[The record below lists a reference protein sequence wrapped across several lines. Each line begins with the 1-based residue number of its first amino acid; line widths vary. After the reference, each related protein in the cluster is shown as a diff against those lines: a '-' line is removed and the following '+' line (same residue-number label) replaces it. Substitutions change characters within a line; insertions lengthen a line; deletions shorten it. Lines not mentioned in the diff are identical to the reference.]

1 MRFPLRPR
9 LRRLA
14 GLAVAL
20 LLTAAAAPAGA
31 AEPAHEFGE
40 VVDYL
45 LAFPVGGDATTG
57 SRSGFW
63 DARADGTHH
72 AQDILAPKLTPVYS
86 AADGTVTHVNYSRD
100 PADLN
105 PERCCTLI
113 IAHDDGWQSWYIHLN
128 NDTPGTDDGLAWG
141 IAPGITPGVHVQAGQ
156 LIGYVGDS
164 GNCDTMAGCPPHL
177 HFELHDPADVIVDA
191 YQALLAAEGA
201 ARGSREVAA
210 PVCTP
215 ADTAPLAAL
224 LSGTELLRRGDSGPA
239 VYELQGFLRLR
250 GFDPGPLDGTF
261 SPATY
266 QAVRIF
272 QQRRGLD
279 VDGVVG
285 AATRGAILTLS
296 LQPRFAGLVGGDDGV
311 LVKGERGPQVRELK
325 RWLLLAGHDPLS
337 VGPRFTAATAKAVRA
352 FQQATPGLTVDGRAD
367 LATRLALTRALHLVW
382 PGDCP

>member
-1 MRFPLRPR
+1 MRFPFRSR
-9 LRRLA
+9 LHRLA
-14 GLAVAL
+14 GIAVAL
-20 LLTAAAAPAGA
+20 LLTAASAPAGA
-31 AEPAHEFGE
+31 TEPGHEFGE
-40 VVDYL
+40 VVDYP
-45 LAFPVGGDATTG
+45 LAFPVGGNVTAG
-57 SRSGFW
+57 SRSTFW
-63 DARADGTHH
+63 DGRADGTHH
-72 AQDILAPKLTPVYS
+72 AQDILAPKLTPVY
-86 AADGTVTHVNYSRD
+86 AAAAGTIAYVNYSRN

-113 IAHDDGWQSWYIHLN
+113 ITHDDGWDSWYIHLN

-141 IAPGITPGVHVQAGQ
+141 IAPGILPGTRVQAGQ
-156 LIGYVGDS
+156 VIGYVGDS
-164 GNCDTMAGCPPHL
+164 GNCDTMPGCPPHL

-191 YQALLAAEGA
+191 YRALLAAEGA

-224 LSGTELLRRGDSGPA
+224 LGSTGLLRRGDSGPA

-250 GFDPGPLDGTF
+250 NFDPGPLDGTF

-266 QAVRIF
+266 QAVRSF
-272 QQRRGLD
+272 QQWRGLD

-285 AATRGAILTLS
+285 AATRRAILALS
-296 LQPRFAGLVGGDDGV
+296 RQPRFAGLVAGDDDLFSRGD
-311 LVKGERGPQVRELK
+311 RGPQVRELK

-337 VGPRFTAATAKAVRA
+337 IGPRYTAATANAVRA
-352 FQQATPGLTVDGRAD
+352 FQQANPGLAVDGIAGP
-367 LATRLALTRALHLVW
+367 ATRLALAGELHLIW